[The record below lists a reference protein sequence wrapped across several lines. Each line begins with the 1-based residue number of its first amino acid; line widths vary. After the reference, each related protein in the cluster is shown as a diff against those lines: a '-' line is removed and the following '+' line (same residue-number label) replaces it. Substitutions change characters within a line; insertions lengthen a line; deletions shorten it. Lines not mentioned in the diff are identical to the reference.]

1 MRYVAGNVGDSAV
14 TVLLWAHNVLA
25 NLWAL
30 SIPLSIC
37 VTQLMVPNLSIVK
50 PLVGPLRT
58 APSIGVKSC
67 LKPSLWGE
75 MLIITPEL
83 IVTGNTGR

>member
-1 MRYVAGNVGDSAV
+1 MGNVGDSAV

-37 VTQLMVPNLSIVK
+37 VTQLMIPNPSIVK
-50 PLVGPLRT
+50 PLVVSPLRT
-58 APSIGVKSC
+58 APSIGAKSC